1 MDAVTPTTPLDILIA
16 DDHALVCEGLKTV
29 LGTMPEVASVDTAL
43 TMDELLH
50 KIRAH
55 TYGLCFLD
63 VELNGGSGL
72 DMMPIIRR
80 SNRKTAIVLCTMH
93 EEIWT
98 MHALLKANP
107 DGVVLKL
114 SGVDCIR
121 QAVKAVCRGE
131 KYYCPRFRKLYG
143 RLESASGRDLKRN
156 RPTPRELDVL
166 QAIAEGL
173 SSVEIA
179 RRMYVSENTVETY
192 RKNLMAKL
200 EAKNV
205 ADMVVKGIERG
216 FVRIGMERKV

>member
-1 MDAVTPTTPLDILIA
+1 MDVVIPTFPLDILIA
-16 DDHALVCEGLKTV
+16 DDHALVCEGMRTV
-29 LGTMPEVASVDTAL
+29 LAAMPEVASVDIAL

-63 VELNGGSGL
+63 VELNGGNGL
-72 DMMPIIRR
+72 EMMPIIRR
-80 SNRKTAIVLCTMH
+80 SNRKASIVLCTMH

-98 MHALLKANP
+98 LHALIKANP

-114 SGVDCIR
+114 SGTECIR
-121 QAVKAVCRGE
+121 EAVLAICKGE
-131 KYYCPRFRKLYG
+131 KYFCPRFRQLYG
-143 RLESASGRDLKRN
+143 RLDASSGQVLKRN
-156 RPTPRELDVL
+156 RPTPREMDVL

-192 RKNLMAKL
+192 RKNLMSKL

-216 FVRIGMERKV
+216 FVRIGMEHKE